1 MGAKT
6 LIKVEGLHKSF
17 GKLEILK
24 GIDMEVQ
31 EGEIV
36 AIVGASGA
44 GKTTLLQIIGTLDK
58 PDRGSVEINGVKVHQ
73 LSRDEQSDFRNRQMG
88 FVFQSHQ
95 LLPEFTAVENVAIP
109 SMIAG
114 VSKKASLAKAREI
127 LDKLGMSHRLEH
139 RPAKLSGGEKQ
150 RVAVARALINGP
162 LLILADEPTGALDSD
177 NRRELHA
184 IFHQLN
190 EEEGQTFLIVSHD
203 PQISA
208 VTHRTIKLKDG
219 IIKE

>member
-1 MGAKT
+1 MGVKT
-6 LIKVEGLHKSF
+6 LIKVEDLHKSF

-114 VSKKASLAKAREI
+114 VSKKASLAKARYI

-150 RVAVARALINGP
+150 RVAVARALINDP

-208 VTHRTIKLKDG
+208 VTHRTIKLEDG

>member
-6 LIKVEGLHKSF
+6 LIKVEDLHKSF

-114 VSKKASLAKAREI
+114 VSKKESLAKAKVI

-150 RVAVARALINGP
+150 RVAVARALINDP

-190 EEEGQTFLIVSHD
+190 KEEGQTFLIVSHD

-208 VTHRTIKLKDG
+208 VTHRTIKLEDG

>member
-6 LIKVEGLHKSF
+6 LIKVEDLHKSF

-44 GKTTLLQIIGTLDK
+44 GKTTLLQIVGTLDK

-95 LLPEFTAVENVAIP
+95 LLPEFTAIENVAIP

-114 VSKKASLAKAREI
+114 VSKKESLRQ
-127 LDKLGMSHRLEH
+127 H
-139 RPAKLSGGEKQ
+139 P
-150 RVAVARALINGP
+150 
-162 LLILADEPTGALDSD
+162 
-177 NRRELHA
+177 
-184 IFHQLN
+184 
-190 EEEGQTFLIVSHD
+190 
-203 PQISA
+203 
-208 VTHRTIKLKDG
+208 
-219 IIKE
+219 

>member
-1 MGAKT
+1 MGVKT
-6 LIKVEGLHKSF
+6 LIKVEDLHKSF

-114 VSKKASLAKAREI
+114 VSKKASLAKARVI

-150 RVAVARALINGP
+150 RVAVARALINDP

-208 VTHRTIKLKDG
+208 VTHRTIKLEDG

>member
-6 LIKVEGLHKSF
+6 LIKVEDLHKSF

-114 VSKKASLAKAREI
+114 VSKKASLAKARYI

-150 RVAVARALINGP
+150 RVAVARALINDP

-190 EEEGQTFLIVSHD
+190 EKEGQTFLIVSHD

-208 VTHRTIKLKDG
+208 VTHRTIKLEDG

>member
-6 LIKVEGLHKSF
+6 LIKVEDLHKSF

-58 PDRGSVEINGVKVHQ
+58 PDHGSVEINGVKVHQ

-114 VSKKASLAKAREI
+114 VSKKASLAKARYI

-150 RVAVARALINGP
+150 RVAVARALINDP

-208 VTHRTIKLKDG
+208 VTHRTIKLEDG

>member
-1 MGAKT
+1 MRAKT
-6 LIKVEGLHKSF
+6 LIKVEDLHKSF

-114 VSKKASLAKAREI
+114 VSKKESLAKAKVI

-150 RVAVARALINGP
+150 RVAVARALINDP
-162 LLILADEPTGALDSD
+162 LLILADEPTGARDSD
-177 NRRELHA
+177 NLRELHA

-208 VTHRTIKLKDG
+208 VTHRTIKLEDG

>member
-6 LIKVEGLHKSF
+6 LIKVEDLHKSF

-114 VSKKASLAKAREI
+114 VSKKESLAKAKEI

-150 RVAVARALINGP
+150 RVAVARALINDP

-190 EEEGQTFLIVSHD
+190 KEEGQTFLIVSHD

-208 VTHRTIKLKDG
+208 VTHRTIKLEDG

>member
-58 PDRGSVEINGVKVHQ
+58 PDRGSVEIDGVKVHQ

-114 VSKKASLAKAREI
+114 VSKKVSLAKARYI

-150 RVAVARALINGP
+150 RVAVARALINDP

-208 VTHRTIKLKDG
+208 VTHRTIKLEDG

>member
-1 MGAKT
+1 MGAKS

-17 GKLEILK
+17 GTLEILK
-24 GIDMEVQ
+24 GINMEVS
-31 EGEIV
+31 ESEIV

-58 PDRGSVEINGVKVHQ
+58 PDRGTVEIGGVKVHE

-95 LLPEFTAVENVAIP
+95 LLPEFTAIENVAIP

-114 VSKKASLAKAREI
+114 VSKKESLAKAKTI
-127 LDKLGMSHRLEH
+127 LDKLGMSHRLDH

-150 RVAVARALINGP
+150 RVAVARALINNP

-203 PQISA
+203 PEISA
-208 VTHRTIKLKDG
+208 VTHRTIKLEDG

>member
-1 MGAKT
+1 MGEKT
-6 LIKVEGLHKSF
+6 LIKVEDLHKSF

-114 VSKKASLAKAREI
+114 VSKKESLVKAKVI
-127 LDKLGMSHRLEH
+127 LDKLGMSHRLQH

-150 RVAVARALINGP
+150 RVAVARALINDP

-208 VTHRTIKLKDG
+208 VTHRTIKLEDG

>member
-6 LIKVEGLHKSF
+6 LIKVEDLHKSF

-114 VSKKASLAKAREI
+114 VSKKASLAKARYI

-150 RVAVARALINGP
+150 RVAVARALINDP

-208 VTHRTIKLKDG
+208 VTHRTIKLEDG

>member
-6 LIKVEGLHKSF
+6 LIKVEDLHKSF

-114 VSKKASLAKAREI
+114 VSKKVSLAKARYI

-150 RVAVARALINGP
+150 RVAVARALINDP

-208 VTHRTIKLKDG
+208 VTHRTIKLEDG